1 MGNLRGARLLAF
13 DIGGTRLKAGTV
25 AFHDDAING
34 ARVEDIAGYAVDDVL
49 AAVAKIG
56 HEMLSETPCR
66 GVGLCAPGLIDAAG
80 KWISLPGKIEGAAG
94 HDLARWL
101 TEEFT
106 LPSVVVND
114 AIAHGVGE
122 ACAGAG
128 RNRERVVVMTIGT
141 GVGVSVVQEGAP
153 LTIGTLGGGTMGGHI
168 PISDRDD
175 GYLDSNGRP
184 DTIEALCCAR
194 RIVDYANEFGE
205 PASSVPDVYNAYA
218 RGSDAAR
225 RGINRYQNHL
235 ARGLVALAHAHAP
248 DLIVIGGG
256 AMTPDNPVMD
266 GLESLVNERLFG
278 PYSIEIMV
286 ARLGELAALHG
297 LTHIFKQRY
306 RSE

>member
-1 MGNLRGARLLAF
+1 MSELDRARLLAF
-13 DIGGTRLKAGTV
+13 DIGGTRLKSGIV

-34 ARVEDIAGYAVDDVL
+34 ARVEDIAGFAVDDVL
-49 AAVAKIG
+49 GAVAKVG
-56 HEMLSETPCR
+56 HDMLDQTACR
-66 GVGLCAPGLIDAAG
+66 GVGLCAPGLIDDAG

-101 TEEFT
+101 TEEFS

-114 AIAHGVGE
+114 AVAHGVGE

-153 LTIGTLGGGTMGGHI
+153 LTTGTLGGGTMGGHI
-168 PISDRDD
+168 PISERDD
-175 GYLDSNGRP
+175 GYLDSNGRA

-194 RIVDYANEFGE
+194 RIVDYATEYGE
-205 PASSVPDVYNAYA
+205 PAPSVPDVYDAYA

-225 RGINRYQNHL
+225 RGINRYRNHL
-235 ARGLVALAHAHAP
+235 ARGMVALAHAHAP

-256 AMTPDNPVMD
+256 PMTPDNPVME

-278 PYSIEIMV
+278 SYSIEIKV
-286 ARLGELAALHG
+286 ARLGELAALCG
-297 LTHIFKQRY
+297 LAHIFKQRY

>member
-1 MGNLRGARLLAF
+1 MSNLPGPRLLAF
-13 DIGGTRLKAGTV
+13 DIGGSRLKSGIV
-25 AFHDDAING
+25 SLHDDAIDG

-49 AAVAKIG
+49 RAVARVG
-56 HEMLSETPCR
+56 HEVFEETPCR
-66 GVGLCAPGLIDAAG
+66 GVGLCAPGLIDEAG

-94 HDLARWL
+94 HDLMRWL
-101 TEEFT
+101 TNEFT

-114 AIAHGVGE
+114 AVAHGVGE

-141 GVGVSVVQEGAP
+141 GIGVSVVQNGAP
-153 LTIGTLGGGTMGGHI
+153 LTTGTLGGGTMGGHI
-168 PISDRDD
+168 PISEKDD

-194 RIVDYANEFGE
+194 RIVDYANEYGE
-205 PASSVPDVYNAYA
+205 PAASVPDVYDAHA

-225 RGINRYQNHL
+225 RGIDRYRTHL

-278 PYSIEIMV
+278 SYTVEIAV
-286 ARLGELAALHG
+286 ARLGELAALCG
-297 LTHIFKQRY
+297 LAHIFRQRHA
-306 RSE
+306 SE